1 MRDSARSRVSA
12 TGMQAG
18 LLWLILAQASASA
31 GQVAEKFIYLV
42 DGEGEVTAVN
52 TDTGQFFDLAVS
64 AKERIEQRL
73 VGGGV
78 AVLVTNQRFAGI
90 GAWPS
95 GWASVRRSAGERI
108 IQAEAEDYSAVV
120 VTSDRI
126 LSFNGKTGS
135 WSETRR

>member
-1 MRDSARSRVSA
+1 MQGSSGSRISAAGV
-12 TGMQAG
+12 QAG
-18 LLWLILAQASASA
+18 LLWLMLALAPAAA
-31 GQVAEKFIYLV
+31 GPAAEKSIYLV

-52 TDTGQFFDLAVS
+52 TDTGQFFDFAVS

-95 GWASVRRSAGERI
+95 GWASVRRSAGERV

-135 WSETRR
+135 WSEARR